1 MFNAEIDIQNHNSF
15 VQHLMVIFNMDK
27 DKAEKAVL
35 QMEKD
40 VEEMWNNPEEYYKRV
55 KKLNKE

>member
-1 MFNAEIDIQNHNSF
+1 MFNAEIDIQNHNRF
-15 VQHLMVIFNMDK
+15 IQYLMVKFNMDK

-40 VEEMWNNPEEYYKRV
+40 VEEMWNNPEEYYKRI
-55 KKLNKE
+55 KNLNK